1 MEHFIAN
8 KSDCVAQDVLLTQ
21 FAGFINYTA
30 DHIAQIQNEIAYKHP
45 YIVDVFPALN
55 SLNDVAGIN
64 CIIFSFSVPMRTN
77 AYGYACLQ
85 DAYVNNLYPVVK
97 NALWQD
103 AYTFVLEIDSSKL
116 NFGTEYGILLKKDSF
131 QSVYYY
137 TLAEDFIYKIK
148 TRKL

>member
-64 CIIFSFSVPMRTN
+64 CIISAFLFLCEQMPMDMHV
-77 AYGYACLQ
+77 C
-85 DAYVNNLYPVVK
+85 K
-97 NALWQD
+97 MHM
-103 AYTFVLEIDSSKL
+103 
-116 NFGTEYGILLKKDSF
+116 
-131 QSVYYY
+131 
-137 TLAEDFIYKIK
+137 
-148 TRKL
+148 